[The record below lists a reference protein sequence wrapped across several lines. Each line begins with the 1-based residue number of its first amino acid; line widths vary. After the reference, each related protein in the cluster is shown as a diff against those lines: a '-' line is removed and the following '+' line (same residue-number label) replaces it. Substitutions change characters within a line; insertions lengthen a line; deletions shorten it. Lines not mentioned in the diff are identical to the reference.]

1 MGKSRPGTIQ
11 TDTLKE
17 TYMADYLL
25 QFTRLYDL
33 LGRLANEVREK
44 YAGNLVESGRFASGN
59 LVSTLSAEVEVNGT
73 TFTAVLNLLD
83 YWEWVEK
90 GTNPHYP
97 PYDAILNWVLIK
109 PVIPRPDSRGR
120 IPSPEQLAHAIQHSI
135 GLHGTEGTHDLERAE
150 NEVLPNYEALLLE
163 ALERDTLEYIEK
175 VLA

>member
-1 MGKSRPGTIQ
+1 
-11 TDTLKE
+11 
-17 TYMADYLL
+17 MADYLL

-90 GTNPHYP
+90 GTNP
-97 PYDAILNWVLIK
+97 YDCTPLQN
-109 PVIPRPDSRGR
+109 
-120 IPSPEQLAHAIQHSI
+120 
-135 GLHGTEGTHDLERAE
+135 
-150 NEVLPNYEALLLE
+150 
-163 ALERDTLEYIEK
+163 
-175 VLA
+175 